1 MLRHLKFSL
10 CLFPFSSCPL
20 SFCLCPSLLALSL
33 STSHSWYFFIII
45 ISLGFTLPEFVSFS
59 VSSQSL
65 FMIVSILASLGLISV
80 LFSLC
85 FRFLCVSFSHSCS
98 SLFNFFHSGSLRGP
112 PACPDAGC
120 LCPGRPS
127 SLHIAGALWTE
138 AWPQAC
144 VRYLPPPGGHAL
156 TCTDHLRRAWAQTI

>member
-33 STSHSWYFFIII
+33 STSHSWYFFFF
-45 ISLGFTLPEFVSFS
+45 SLGFTLPEFVSFS

-65 FMIVSILASLGLISV
+65 FMIISILASLGLISV

-98 SLFNFFHSGSLRGP
+98 SLFNFFPFWLSLRATCLPRCWLSLPWASILSPYCGCSVDRGM
-112 PACPDAGC
+112 AAG
-120 LCPGRPS
+120 LCALLAATWRPCS
-127 SLHIAGALWTE
+127 NLH
-138 AWPQAC
+138 
-144 VRYLPPPGGHAL
+144 
-156 TCTDHLRRAWAQTI
+156 